1 MKLLFFARKSLWSQ
15 PGGDSVQVEQTA
27 AALVRRGHQAVVATE
42 VGEFKRLLASESW
55 DLIHSINLG
64 RWADQIPCLEAR
76 RSYPGMRWVVSSVL
90 VDYRDYDARRSPIAG
105 FMRQDWLEA
114 GKAILRAIRGQDRW
128 PGWAML
134 RPHRLSAELAWSA
147 DALVATTEAEALT
160 LRSRW
165 GLGASIHVLPPGADH
180 LELVPRPHGQLRRG
194 WLLPAR
200 VEGIKNQVF
209 AVELWEAMA
218 RRGFAEPLRLYGDC
232 APNHRRY
239 RGRLVNAIASA
250 QAAGADVQWLP
261 RLAPRELA
269 AAYGE
274 ARGVLVPSLSETYG
288 LTLAEARRAG
298 CHVVAAPGVLGALEW
313 GDEVTVAPLE
323 FEAWESAVRAADA
336 NADLELGS
344 ERAGALTWDRAA
356 ERLEALYAGLRGR
369 VYVSGSRGI
378 PNRYGG
384 YEELVDH
391 LARGLSAQ
399 GWRVDVA
406 TSSTHPVTEWSHP
419 GIRRRIHRDPEPW
432 MGSAGQFIYD
442 LLSIRDAARQRP
454 DVHLSLGTTS
464 SAPWLAL
471 KTFRGS
477 APLALHLDGLEW
489 MRGKYRP
496 AVQRYLK
503 WAERT
508 AAHSADLLIA
518 DHPEMARYAARYP
531 KPCSEIA
538 YGVDDPKPALDLD
551 PSLGLHPGEYALVI
565 ARLVPEN
572 HVRVAAEALSPQVPV
587 VVVGPFDNAEGRAL
601 QQLPNVRLLGGQFD
615 AALLDS
621 LRAHCGLYIHGHSA
635 GGTNPSLLQAMA
647 AGCAIAAHD
656 NAFNRGILGD
666 SALYFTAE
674 GAREALATAWAQR
687 GTLPRDHRTVL
698 DRGYRWPVVV
708 AQYDAVL
715 KGLRLD
721 AHSRR

>member
-105 FMRQDWLEA
+105 FMHQDWLEA

-134 RPHRLSAELAWSA
+134 RPDRLSAELAWSA

-180 LELVPRPHGQLRRG
+180 LELVPRPQGQLRRG

-313 GDEVTVAPLE
+313 GDEVNVAPLE

-471 KTFRGS
+471 KTLRGS

-538 YGVDDPKPALDLD
+538 YGVDDPQAVGELD

-587 VVVGPFDNAEGRAL
+587 VVVGPFGNSEGRAL

-656 NAFNRGILGD
+656 NAFNRGILGN

-674 GAREALATAWAQR
+674 GAREQLAAAWAQR

-698 DRGYRWPVVV
+698 DREYRWPVVV

-715 KGLRLD
+715 NETTVFQTKL
-721 AHSRR
+721 

>member
-90 VDYRDYDARRSPIAG
+90 VDYRGYDARRSPIAG
-105 FMRQDWLEA
+105 FMHQDWLEA

-180 LELVPRPHGQLRRG
+180 LELVPCPHGQLRRG

-298 CHVVAAPGVLGALEW
+298 CQVVAAPGVLGALEW
-313 GDEVTVAPLE
+313 GDEVNVAPLE

-336 NADLELGS
+336 NADFELGS

-471 KTFRGS
+471 KTLRGS

-587 VVVGPFDNAEGRAL
+587 VVVGPFGNSEGRAL
-601 QQLPNVRLLGGQFD
+601 QQRPNVRLLGGQFD

-656 NAFNRGILGD
+656 NAFNRGILGN

-687 GTLPRDHRTVL
+687 GTLPRDHRATL
-698 DRGYRWPVVV
+698 DREYRWPVVV

-715 KGLRLD
+715 KGLF
-721 AHSRR
+721 A

>member
-27 AALVRRGHQAVVATE
+27 AALVRRGHQVVVATE

-90 VDYRDYDARRSPIAG
+90 VDYRGYDARRSPIAG
-105 FMRQDWLEA
+105 FMHQDWLEA

-313 GDEVTVAPLE
+313 GDEVNVAPLE

-471 KTFRGS
+471 KTLRGS

-538 YGVDDPKPALDLD
+538 YGVDDPKPALDLN

-587 VVVGPFDNAEGRAL
+587 VVVGPFGNSEGRAL

-687 GTLPRDHRTVL
+687 GTLPRDHRATL
-698 DRGYRWPVVV
+698 DREYRWPVVV
-708 AQYDAVL
+708 EQYDAVL
-715 KGLRLD
+715 KGLF
-721 AHSRR
+721 A

>member
-1 MKLLFFARKSLWSQ
+1 MKLLFFARKSLWTQ
-15 PGGDSVQVEQTA
+15 AGGDSVQVEQTA
-27 AALVRRGHQAVVATE
+27 AALTRRGHQVLVATE
-42 VGEFKRLLASESW
+42 VGEFKRLLASEPW

-64 RWADQIPCLEAR
+64 RWADQIPCMWAR
-76 RSYPGMRWVVSSVL
+76 KRYPGLRWVVSSVL
-90 VDYRDYDARRSPIAG
+90 VDYRAYDARRSPLAG
-105 FMRQDWLEA
+105 FMHQDWLEA
-114 GKAILRAIRGQDRW
+114 GKAMLRAIRGQDRW

-134 RPHRLSAELAWSA
+134 RPHRLAHDLAWNA
-147 DALVATTEAEALT
+147 DALLATTEKEAAE
-160 LRSRW
+160 LRARW
-165 GLGASIHVLPPGADH
+165 NLGASVHALPPGADH
-180 LELVPRPHGQLRRG
+180 LELVPRPQGQLRRG

-209 AVELWEAMA
+209 AVQLWEDIA
-218 RRGFAEPLRLYGDC
+218 RLGFTEPLRLYGDA
-232 APNHRRY
+232 APNHGRY
-239 RGRLVNAIASA
+239 RDRLLKAIKSA
-250 QAAGADVQWLP
+250 RAAGADVEWNP
-261 RLAPRELA
+261 RLEPHALA

-288 LTLAEARRAG
+288 LTVAEARRAG
-298 CHVVAAPGVLGALEW
+298 CQVVASPGVLGALEW

-323 FEAWESAVRAADA
+323 LNAWQAALLAADA
-336 NADLELGS
+336 QADLELGS

-369 VYVSGSRGI
+369 VYISGSRGI

-391 LARGLSAQ
+391 LARGLSAK

-419 GIRRRIHRDPEPW
+419 GIRRRTHYDPEPW
-432 MGSAGQFIYD
+432 MGSAGQFLYD
-442 LLSIRDAARQRP
+442 LLSIRDAASQLP
-454 DVHLSLGTTS
+454 DAHLSLGTTS
-464 SAPWLAL
+464 SAPWLAIKPL
-471 KTFRGS
+471 RGR

-503 WAERT
+503 WAERS
-508 AAHSADLLIA
+508 AAGAADLLIA

-551 PSLGLHPGEYALVI
+551 PSLGLQPGEYALVI

-572 HVRVAAEALSPQVPV
+572 HVRVAAEALSSLAPV
-587 VVVGPFDNAEGRAL
+587 VVVGPFDNPEGRAL

-615 AALLDS
+615 AGLLDS

-666 SALYFTAE
+666 SVHYFTAE
-674 GAREALATAWAQR
+674 GAHEALATAWTQR
-687 GTLPRDHRTVL
+687 GTLPRDHRATL
-698 DRGYRWPVVV
+698 NRGYRWPVVV

-715 KGLRLD
+715 KGLF
-721 AHSRR
+721 A